1 MRKIAAVGLV
11 VVVGGVC
18 GCAKKPDLS
27 SPAGTMATFDQAM
40 KGAKFSQAAECFA
53 FDTQGA
59 RDSTDWSTYS
69 ESQRKLIIGKL
80 REEKANALTSAGATY
95 TSKGYQV
102 GNASESGNQATV
114 ELKTGAGYTVTVRM
128 AREKDAWRI
137 ESLPGF

>member
-1 MRKIAAVGLV
+1 LV

-18 GCAKKPDLS
+18 GCAKKPDLG
-27 SPAGTMATFDQAM
+27 SPAGTVTTFDQAM
-40 KGAKFSQAAECFA
+40 KGGEFSQAAGCFA

-69 ESQRKLIIGKL
+69 ESQRNLIIGKL

-114 ELKTGAGYTVTVRM
+114 ELKTSAGDTVTVQL
-128 AREKDAWRI
+128 AREGETWRI
-137 ESLPGF
+137 LSLPGF